1 MKVGDL
7 VKYATVPRKELSE
20 TSTVGLVVEIETFL
34 YLEKVHV
41 RWNSPRPQGGKL
53 LWEYI
58 DELEVISESR

>member
-7 VKYATVPRKELSE
+7 VKYTALSHKELSE
-20 TSTVGLVVEIETFL
+20 SSLVGLVMEVETFL
-34 YLEKVHV
+34 FLEKVHV
-41 RWNSPRPQGGKL
+41 RWNSPRPQGEKL